1 MRRMPWVLAFAV
13 LLTMLLWWMHRTTM
27 AVPEAPASPPA
38 TKAAAPAMLPASRPD
53 VDRQAPSSPASSPA
67 AIIQLGAPPP
77 DAPWP
82 LQIHYWKSA
91 AQRGDPVARCEYAR
105 HARHCVWEIQRMA
118 ADIRAQYQRAN
129 TGNLDR
135 GDVADC
141 RGIND
146 GDISAAF
153 DHLLRA
159 AAEGHHESQ
168 LFFAAGAMLSP
179 MPDLSRID
187 QLRRYRESAGQFAWR
202 AFAAGD
208 SDAAVLLW
216 RAYNRVGVSFLPL
229 AGAIDPDPVKA
240 HALDLLVA
248 DLVPKFVVGSA
259 AEAGLNDEQAMQAR
273 ALHAEWRS
281 GAFAK
286 AKPPRFGMQIETMF
300 EWDQRAV
307 DLCAPDER

>member
-13 LLTMLLWWMHRTTM
+13 LLTMLLWWMHRTTI
-27 AVPEAPASPPA
+27 AVPATPASPPA
-38 TKAAAPAMLPASRPD
+38 TTDVAPATLPASRPD
-53 VDRQAPSSPASSPA
+53 VDRQAPPSPATSPA
-67 AIIQLGAPPP
+67 AIDQLGAPPP

-82 LQIHYWKSA
+82 QQIRYWESA
-91 AQRGDPVARCEYAR
+91 AQRGDRVARCDYAR

-118 ADIRAQYQRAN
+118 ADIRAQYQRVN
-129 TGNLDR
+129 TLTFQR
-135 GDVADC
+135 GDIADC
-141 RGIND
+141 RGISD
-146 GDISAAF
+146 SDIAPAF

-168 LFFAAGAMLSP
+168 LLFAAGAMLSP
-179 MPDLSRID
+179 MPDLGRID
-187 QLRRYRESAGQFAWR
+187 QLKRYRDAAGSLAWR

-216 RAYNRVGVSFLPL
+216 RTYNRVGVAFLPL

-240 HALDLLVA
+240 HALDLLVG
-248 DLVPKFVVGSA
+248 DLVSGFVVGSA
-259 AEAGLNDEQAMQAR
+259 AEAGLSDEQAMQAR

-281 GAFAK
+281 GAFAQ
-286 AKPPRFGMQIETMF
+286 AKPPRFGMQIEKMF
-300 EWDQRAV
+300 EWEQRAI